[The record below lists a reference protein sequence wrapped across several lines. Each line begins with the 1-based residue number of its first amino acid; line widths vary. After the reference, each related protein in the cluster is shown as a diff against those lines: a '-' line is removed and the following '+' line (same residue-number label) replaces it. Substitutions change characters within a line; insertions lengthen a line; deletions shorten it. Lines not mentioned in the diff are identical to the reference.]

1 MNLLQTTAHSG
12 EGACRYCTDI
22 LEKIL
27 SFFGGKIDAVVGK
40 MAAIGGKV
48 DAIGAEMAR
57 LKPQTRRR
65 HGAQYADAKVD
76 AVREAMVRHE
86 ESSVARNSENTRRT
100 LRGVFEYSRRL
111 LESVGIATLEQFR
124 KIKHALDVRAYRTR
138 IKELEARESR
148 KEESDSCVEEGVSC
162 DCAREEPSSFAAAPG
177 GCVAPR
183 RNEKGRGAVCPK
195 ATFHSPPSH
204 APDYLISCESCE
216 CPSRSD
222 GPPGYSCP
230 NVARKISGTV
240 PAVPLTPMVGKGASL
255 PLRLVL
261 RVFQPPLYG
270 CFRCWEFRSLG
281 ENGSSKNLVEQH
293 SDEL

>member
-1 MNLLQTTAHSG
+1 
-12 EGACRYCTDI
+12 

-27 SFFGGKIDAVVGK
+27 SFFGGKIQAIGGKIDAVVGK
-40 MAAIGGKV
+40 V
-48 DAIGAEMAR
+48 DVIGAEMAR
-57 LKPQTRRR
+57 LKAQKRRR

-100 LRGVFEYSRRL
+100 LHGVFEYSRRL

-124 KIKHALDVRAYRTR
+124 KIKHALDVRAYRNR
-138 IKELEARESR
+138 LKELEARESR

-183 RNEKGRGAVCPK
+183 RNNEGRGAVDWE

-204 APDYLISCESCE
+204 APDCFGLCESCE

-222 GPPGYSCP
+222 GPPVGRSCSERIARQGGSVAP
-230 NVARKISGTV
+230 RRNNVRPDKIHIA
-240 PAVPLTPMVGKGASL
+240 AVCTGEI
-255 PLRLVL
+255 LV
-261 RVFQPPLYG
+261 
-270 CFRCWEFRSLG
+270 
-281 ENGSSKNLVEQH
+281 
-293 SDEL
+293 

>member
-1 MNLLQTTAHSG
+1 MNLLQTIAHSG

-22 LEKIL
+22 LENIV
-27 SFFGGKIDAVVGK
+27 SFFVGKISALGGKIDAVVGK
-40 MAAIGGKV
+40 MA
-48 DAIGAEMAR
+48 AIGAEMAR

-65 HGAQYADAKVD
+65 HGAQYADAKVA

-111 LESVGIATLEQFR
+111 LESAGIATLEQFR

-138 IKELEARESR
+138 LKELEARESR

-162 DCAREEPSSFAAAPG
+162 DCANEETSAAAPG

-183 RNEKGRGAVCPK
+183 RNNEGRGAVHPK

-204 APDYLISCESCE
+204 APDYLISCEYCE
-216 CPSRSD
+216 SPS
-222 GPPGYSCP
+222 
-230 NVARKISGTV
+230 
-240 PAVPLTPMVGKGASL
+240 
-255 PLRLVL
+255 
-261 RVFQPPLYG
+261 
-270 CFRCWEFRSLG
+270 
-281 ENGSSKNLVEQH
+281 
-293 SDEL
+293 

>member
-1 MNLLQTTAHSG
+1 MNLLQTIAHSG

-27 SFFGGKIDAVVGK
+27 SFFGGKIQAIGGKIDAVVGK
-40 MAAIGGKV
+40 MSAVGGKV
-48 DAIGAEMAR
+48 DVIGAEMAR

-100 LRGVFEYSRRL
+100 LHGAFEYSRRL

-138 IKELEARESR
+138 LKELEARESR

-162 DCAREEPSSFAAAPG
+162 DCANEETSAAAPG

-183 RNEKGRGAVCPK
+183 RNNEGRGAVDWE
-195 ATFHSPPSH
+195 ATFHSPLSH
-204 APDYLISCESCE
+204 APDCFGLCESCE

-222 GPPGYSCP
+222 GPPVGRSCSERI
-230 NVARKISGTV
+230 ARQGVPSLRDGT
-240 PAVPLTPMVGKGASL
+240 M
-255 PLRLVL
+255 
-261 RVFQPPLYG
+261 
-270 CFRCWEFRSLG
+270 
-281 ENGSSKNLVEQH
+281 
-293 SDEL
+293 